1 MNSMKMLVSVLLFT
15 LSVACSKSGDGDT
28 VTPAAK
34 GTLTAQV
41 DGQAFTATD
50 AVSTY
55 DKNSKDLTVTGGDN
69 THLTGFT
76 LEGFSGPG
84 TVALVDIS
92 QTGSTGSYTDM
103 KSNTT
108 YTLKEGRTGTV
119 TVTSFTGST
128 IEGTFSM
135 KTYNS
140 QSKREVVVSGG
151 SFKLPVLNL

>member
-1 MNSMKMLVSVLLFT
+1 MNLMKVLASVLLLS
-15 LSVACSKSGDGDT
+15 LSVACSKSEDGDA
-28 VTPAAK
+28 VTPATK

-76 LEGFSGPG
+76 LENFSGPG

-92 QTGSTGSYTDM
+92 KTGSTGSYIDM

-108 YTLKEGRTGTV
+108 YSLSEGRTGTV

-135 KTYNS
+135 KTYNR
-140 QSKREVVVSGG
+140 QLKREVVVSGG
-151 SFKLPVLNL
+151 SFKLPVINL